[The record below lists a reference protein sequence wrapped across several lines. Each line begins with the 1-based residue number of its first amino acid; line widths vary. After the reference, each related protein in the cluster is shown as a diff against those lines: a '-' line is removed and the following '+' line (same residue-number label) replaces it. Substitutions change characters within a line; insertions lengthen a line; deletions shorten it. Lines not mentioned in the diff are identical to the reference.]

1 MTKQRCDELDVMKF
15 WGILLVV
22 LGHVT
27 NFYADSPLV
36 SPLDTSESFGYV
48 SSFIY
53 QFHMPMFIFVSG
65 AVYAF
70 QVETLKKKSNIWTL
84 IKKKSQRLLVP
95 YVIFGFF
102 IMVPLMACCHFREGI
117 LDYAYHGMLLSKD
130 ARHLWYVL
138 ALFEI
143 FVLFWCMAKV
153 VDVIKFPQWI
163 LLPVSLGLYLLSSK
177 FPYLFQISVA
187 FKYQFW
193 FTLGYEFMIYKRI
206 IHDSI
211 SYYIVG
217 GVFLVL
223 VLLYKNNLSFKIPFI
238 ETIAAM
244 CGIMLVY
251 HVACDMSFLT
261 RYKWYQWISKNS
273 YGIYLYHVIVIYLMF
288 YWSRNIS
295 ISPCILV
302 PLVFGISLIVSLILT
317 EMTRKMGLQF
327 LIGEKKK

>member
-1 MTKQRCDELDVMKF
+1 MHCDELDIMKF

-27 NFYADSPLV
+27 NFYTDNPLV
-36 SPLDTSESFGYV
+36 SPMEVSKSFGYV

-70 QVETLKKKSNIWTL
+70 QLETLKKKSNIWTL

-102 IMVPLMACCHFREGI
+102 IMVPLMVGCHYREGI
-117 LDYAYHGMLLSKD
+117 VDYAYHGILLSKD
-130 ARHLWYVL
+130 SRHLWYVL

-143 FVLFWCMAKV
+143 FVLFWCMTKMV
-153 VDVIKFPQWI
+153 NVLKIPQWS
-163 LLPVSLGLYLLSSK
+163 LLPVSFGLYLVSNH
-177 FPYLFQISVA
+177 FPYLFQISEA
-187 FKYQFW
+187 LKYQFW
-193 FTLGYEFMIYKRI
+193 FTLGYEFMIYKRL

-211 SYYIVG
+211 SYYLVG

-223 VLLYKNNLSFKIPFI
+223 ALCWKNNLSFKMPFI

-251 HVACDMSFLT
+251 HIACDMKYLT
-261 RYKWYQWISKNS
+261 KYKWYQRISKNS
-273 YGIYLYHVIVIYLMF
+273 YGIFLYHVLVIYLMF
-288 YWSRNIS
+288 YWSRNTS
-295 ISPCILV
+295 ISPYILV
-302 PLVFGISLIVSLILT
+302 PLVFGVSFIVSLILT
-317 EMTRKMGLQF
+317 EMTRKIGFQF